1 MTWTSFHNRGEI
13 LRSVIRAADHR
24 RDGVLPMDL
33 TGVRETFGDE
43 LSLYGALSLRWH
55 TRLAGRIE
63 RELMHQPLDLEG
75 AVITAW
81 RSMAEEMP
89 GTRAI
94 LDHYREH
101 PVDDAM
107 AQAIAKA
114 TRKEHILLAV
124 MAGRAS
130 VHDTRGAALAAAT
143 GARIEQRARTLG
155 AAIAAA
161 RSSSE
166 ARHAGLRPALRQR
179 LGRLRAALAA

>member
-13 LRSVIRAADHR
+13 LRSVTRVADQR

-33 TGVRETFGDE
+33 PGVRETFGDE
-43 LSLYGALSLRWH
+43 LALYGALSLRWH

-63 RELMHQPLDLEG
+63 RELASQPLDLEA
-75 AVITAW
+75 AVIAAW
-81 RSMAEEMP
+81 RALADEMP
-89 GTRAI
+89 GVRAI
-94 LDHYREH
+94 LDHHREQ

-107 AQAIAKA
+107 AEAIAKA
-114 TRKEHILLAV
+114 TRKEHILLAI

-130 VHDTRGAALAAAT
+130 VHDSRGAALAAET
-143 GARIEQRARTLG
+143 GARIEQRARTLS

-161 RSSSE
+161 RSTTATHDG
-166 ARHAGLRPALRQR
+166 ARASLRHR